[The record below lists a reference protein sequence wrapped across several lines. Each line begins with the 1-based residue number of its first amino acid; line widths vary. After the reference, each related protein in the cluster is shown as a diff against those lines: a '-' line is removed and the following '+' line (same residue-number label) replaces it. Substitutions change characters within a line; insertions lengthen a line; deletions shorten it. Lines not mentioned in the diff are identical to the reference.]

1 MVTWVFVVLMFNKY
15 EISTLHLYIQAF
27 KSWFTLLSDWISF
40 EIPDA
45 FEALTLVSKSVI
57 AIPPSDPPYYQ
68 RFSLFFFFPPKLM
81 ENMFVY
87 LPVFFIHYILVCP
100 IYIPRHF
107 TVSMVYILIFLN
119 GYILFENV
127 LKFPCYCTFNFLIN
141 LILFL
146 KRFQIILWFDLLL
159 VKCLKGK
166 ML

>member
-1 MVTWVFVVLMFNKY
+1 MFNKY

-57 AIPPSDPPYYQ
+57 AIPPSDSPYYQ
-68 RFSLFFFFPPKLM
+68 RFSLFFFLSAQTYGKYVCLLASF
-81 ENMFVY
+81 
-87 LPVFFIHYILVCP
+87 FFIHYILVCP

-127 LKFPCYCTFNFLIN
+127 LKLPCYCTFNFLIN